1 MTNKYFGEF
10 LVEKKLI
17 QSSALIDALIC
28 QIEDLP
34 SIPRIIKDEK
44 LLSDDQIMQVF
55 IHQQK
60 NQCEFLSACQTLG
73 FLNQGL
79 ISKLESNLKNRR
91 KPLGEILVSLNLLD
105 LKNLTK
111 ALDEFLSSA
120 QVPVHAPKIE
130 LPKDEIVLEA
140 NQSTDDFIEFQPAL
154 LMELDEVFNERK
166 KKVIKTALLLIK
178 ENTQNDPASA
188 MKLYTDISK
197 IIKSI
202 VSLCEIIGL
211 SNLNQILVL
220 LDKKIS
226 SVIQS
231 VKHTGEFNDSLNC
244 YQIINDAIELCW
256 EFRESII
263 SNCSEQK
270 FVTERES
277 DINTIKQK
285 LGQSKYE

>member
-60 NQCEFLSACQTLG
+60 HQCEFLSACQTLG
-73 FLNQGL
+73 YLNHN
-79 ISKLESNLKNRR
+79 IINKLESNLKNRR

-111 ALDEFLSSA
+111 ALDEFLSTA
-120 QVPVHAPKIE
+120 QAPVSSEISKPLIDNSIIE
-130 LPKDEIVLEA
+130 E

-188 MKLYTDISK
+188 MKLCTDISK

-202 VSLCEIIGL
+202 ISLCEIIGL
-211 SNLNQILVL
+211 SNLNEILVL

-226 SVIQS
+226 LIIQS
-231 VKHTGEFNDSLNC
+231 VKDTGEFNDSLNF
-244 YQIINDAIELCW
+244 YQLISDTIELCW
-256 EFRESII
+256 DFRESII

-270 FVTERES
+270 FVTEKES
-277 DINTIKQK
+277 EIKSIKHK
-285 LGQSKYE
+285 LG